1 MAVLSQEQRA
11 VLTGTLLGDASLAVH
26 GRHARLFV
34 KHKAEHEPLALLKYE
49 VFREFISMAPHY
61 FDQRLNGRGFPCVQ
75 FVTRT
80 HPEFSVWRQR
90 FYVKRRKIVPVDIA
104 RDLSPLAL
112 AVWLIDDGAADYAGL
127 TFQTHC
133 YQPQEIDRLAAILR
147 REYGLHTGLRANRG
161 HTIIYVFADS
171 LPRLLTIVSPYV
183 LPEFQ
188 YKLTPRRSRTP

>member
-1 MAVLSQEQRA
+1 MN
-11 VLTGTLLGDASLAVH
+11 
-26 GRHARLFV
+26 GRH
-34 KHKAEHEPLALLKYE
+34 Y
-49 VFREFISMAPHY
+49 
-61 FDQRLNGRGFPCVQ
+61 PCVQ

-90 FYVKRRKIVPVDIA
+90 FYVERRKTVPVGIA

-112 AVWLIDDGAADYAGL
+112 TVWLMDDGAADYAGL

-133 YQPQEIDRLAAILR
+133 YEPREIDRLATIP
-147 REYGLHTGLRANRG
+147 REKYGLRTGLRANRG

-171 LPRLLTIVSPYV
+171 VSRLRTIVAPHV
-183 LPEFQ
+183 LPEFR